1 MQHGGANV
9 LTDETP
15 EGPEH
20 QWVGKTDKLPQKI
33 RIGFSCPKTISSMTM
48 RNSIRFQNWNVKQFV
63 VKVREP
69 NSALWV
75 SFING
80 SPSNPKGQNPVPLE
94 TFTGTAITAMEVE
107 FSCLNAFANGEPNR
121 RCALNYLTFA

>member
-1 MQHGGANV
+1 
-9 LTDETP
+9 
-15 EGPEH
+15 
-20 QWVGKTDKLPQKI
+20 
-33 RIGFSCPKTISSMTM
+33 M

-107 FSCLNAFANGEPNR
+107 FSCLNAFSNGEPNR